1 MDLPVKVCT
10 AVGSDKE
17 RSLTVFLCLIRSTK
31 IAALVA
37 DVWTFAYAALLL
49 GWQTFIFLSEGVW
62 PGVSLQVALGKL
74 GYGHGVVYETAATR
88 GIGAHDPP
96 SALHALLQV
105 PAIVPSILV
114 AVFITAFYL
123 WLSRIEKQYSENNGN
138 YRLCCLPAP

>member
-1 MDLPVKVCT
+1 MHLPIGGCT

-17 RSLTVFLCLIRSTK
+17 RLLTAFLRLIRSAK

-37 DVWTFAYAALLL
+37 DIWTIAYTALLL
-49 GWQTFIFLSEGVW
+49 SWQTFVFLSEGVW
-62 PGVSLQVALGKL
+62 PGVSLQATLEKL
-74 GYGHGVVYETAATR
+74 GYGHVVVYETAATR

-96 SALHALLQV
+96 SALHVLLQV

-123 WLSRIEKQYSENNGN
+123 WLSCIEKQYSEK
-138 YRLCCLPAP
+138 